1 MKALL
6 ENLTHLHRLWAFKT
20 SSADCGEPED
30 PSVTPP
36 RSPRPRGGMLSAS
49 GDIFPMTQH
58 EDNAKLQ
65 DPIIRRYARGEV
77 ISREGDEDFGWF
89 VLRQGRVGVFKGDVQ
104 IDVFHEP
111 GMVFGELS
119 GILRRPRT
127 ASLVALDACEVLYL
141 TASLDEL
148 IAHHPTVVKKI
159 VETLAERLA
168 KTTDN
173 LWMRASGS

>member
-1 MKALL
+1 MA
-6 ENLTHLHRLWAFKT
+6 EHQDEADTHLPA
-20 SSADCGEPED
+20 
-30 PSVTPP
+30 
-36 RSPRPRGGMLSAS
+36 
-49 GDIFPMTQH
+49 
-58 EDNAKLQ
+58 
-65 DPIIRRYARGEV
+65 IRHYARGEA

-89 VLRQGRVGVFKGDVQ
+89 ILRRGRVGVFKGNVQ
-104 IDVFHEP
+104 IEVFYEP

-127 ASLVALDACEVLYL
+127 ASLVALDECEVLYL
-141 TASLDEL
+141 TADLDEL

-173 LWMRASGS
+173 LWMRAGRA

>member
-1 MKALL
+1 MLPIV
-6 ENLTHLHRLWAFKT
+6 THE
-20 SSADCGEPED
+20 AD
-30 PSVTPP
+30 TH
-36 RSPRPRGGMLSAS
+36 SPA
-49 GDIFPMTQH
+49 
-58 EDNAKLQ
+58 
-65 DPIIRRYARGEV
+65 IRRYARGEV